1 MRQHT
6 PGPWYVREQDDVSE
20 GNGYVWAVKA
30 EAHGSYIQNPG
41 HANTE
46 ANARLMAAA
55 PSLLTLLEEIL
66 RDYVGESSEIGK
78 VIAAAIAKAQG
89 APE

>member
-20 GNGYVWAVKA
+20 GNGYVFAVKA
-30 EAHGSYIQNPG
+30 EAHGSYIQN
-41 HANTE
+41 
-46 ANARLMAAA
+46 